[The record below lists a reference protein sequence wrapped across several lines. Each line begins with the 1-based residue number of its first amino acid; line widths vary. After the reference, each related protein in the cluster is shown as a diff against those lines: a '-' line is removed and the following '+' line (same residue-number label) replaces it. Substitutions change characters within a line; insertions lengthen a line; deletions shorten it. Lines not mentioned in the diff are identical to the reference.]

1 MAELTSGAVTT
12 LLGIIR
18 DETLLLS
25 SVRGDVQFIKQEME
39 SMKSF
44 LAHLGRTAP
53 PGGEH
58 DEQVRAWM
66 NQVRLLAQDCNNCI
80 TTYRYYGDPDIHRA
94 RDGLRRYIWWLPWFV
109 RKVAAQHDAAIRLR
123 ELKDQARDIGERRQR
138 YGVEVP
144 AKALMG
150 LSISAAGSGS
160 PPFTVPVPFDDVDD
174 EAEQAVSSS
183 EEAVHGA
190 RRAVLEARSL
200 DDYFRGKLD
209 DWMQDAKKGKNKT
222 MSVAIIAPKI
232 LEKDVLDVAS
242 AHFKRILVVDITK
255 FRGMFCLIG
264 LQPFYILYD
273 VLHELQSQEGTSAGG
288 QSEVEEQEL
297 DSSKSQPQESSE
309 GTSRRTR

>member
-174 EAEQAVSSS
+174 EAEQAESSS
-183 EEAVHGA
+183 EEADHGA

-209 DWMQDAKKGKNKT
+209 DWMQDAKKAHPGGRHNQIQGNVLLNRAAT
-222 MSVAIIAPKI
+222 LLHPLRRTTRAP
-232 LEKDVLDVAS
+232 
-242 AHFKRILVVDITK
+242 
-255 FRGMFCLIG
+255 
-264 LQPFYILYD
+264 
-273 VLHELQSQEGTSAGG
+273 
-288 QSEVEEQEL
+288 
-297 DSSKSQPQESSE
+297 ES
-309 GTSRRTR
+309 GRHISRRSIRSGGAGAGQLQIPTPGEF